1 MLTPRSNF
9 HHSRLPKE
17 GTVGHII
24 GLSSIDPTRKCI
36 VSHYPLCDNN
46 LPYSIGIHTVYVRF
60 LDNHQDVQISGVWF
74 EEDLSFSSG

>member
-9 HHSRLPKE
+9 HHSGLPKA
-17 GTVGHII
+17 GAVGHVI

-36 VSHYPLCDNN
+36 VSHYPLCDNI
-46 LPYSIGIHTVYVRF
+46 LPYSVGIHSVYVRF
-60 LDNHQDVQISGVWF
+60 LDDRQDIQISGVWF